1 MADLAEII
9 LQQNKRIETLEL
21 LLAANMKRIAK
32 SGAGAPAAVVPAFIG
47 QIYIDTATQDVYGA
61 YGLAAGNWKKTT

>member
-1 MADLAEII
+1 MTLEEII
-9 LQQNKRIETLEL
+9 LEMNRKIETLEL
-21 LLAANMKRIAK
+21 LIAANLKNTAK

-47 QIYIDTATQDVYGA
+47 QIYIDTGTQDVYGA